1 VKWDEESTAVLPA
14 LHFLSIQGRR
24 LVPRPPR
31 TSEQLSTKTSCLVR
45 DHCGIRIA
53 AVSFTALLPVLTMI
67 EAAVARTGLRQAI
80 ATTHHAPK
88 RRAFHQCKALLAT
101 PTESQPG
108 VRAAPAIRFTR
119 DKNQFTG
126 NRSQAQ
132 VVSRGGP
139 SRGRGARDGATGAGA
154 GFGGRDS
161 QQDEL
166 LNRVRIVPASPSYF
180 TATPKYTDDL
190 LHLSS
195 LLRRHLALP
204 VLPPG
209 EAPRVAWKTISQYK
223 VDVGEPVRSKGY
235 NMLLAVLKR
244 LNYIHP
250 SLIPAEVTQALEKFK
265 RLVQPYLN
273 RPKPIVV
280 DQSGRAR
287 AVGRRK
293 ASHAAVFVVEGEGEC
308 LINGKSLTEYFG
320 RLHDRESAVWALKA
334 TQRLDKYNVWALV
347 KGGGTTGQ
355 AEAITLGVAKA
366 LMAHE
371 PDLRPALRR
380 GTSYLHWK
388 EMFHPLTSSQP
399 DVSLAILVVWR
410 GRSLVNSRPAR
421 CPRGSSG
428 SLSRTYYVQNTCSI
442 TRTHRQAPGSK
453 SQPTSC
459 QFFNQSHGFHDG
471 RGDKNSSATR
481 GIIPAQRCSE
491 TSRHRSPVSG

>member
-1 VKWDEESTAVLPA
+1 
-14 LHFLSIQGRR
+14 
-24 LVPRPPR
+24 
-31 TSEQLSTKTSCLVR
+31 
-45 DHCGIRIA
+45 
-53 AVSFTALLPVLTMI
+53 MI
-67 EAAVARTGLRQAI
+67 EATISRTGLRRVIVSSQN
-80 ATTHHAPK
+80 TTK

-108 VRAAPAIRFTR
+108 IRAAPAIRFTSNN
-119 DKNQFTG
+119 NQFG
-126 NRSQAQ
+126 RNQSQAQ
-132 VVSRGGP
+132 VVQRRDGP
-139 SRGRGARDGATGAGA
+139 SRGRDTRRGGAGA
-154 GFGGRDS
+154 GSGERDNE
-161 QQDEL
+161 QQEL

-195 LLRRHLALP
+195 LLRKHLALP

-223 VDVGEPVRSKGY
+223 VEVGEPVRSKGY

-250 SLIPAEVTQALEKFK
+250 SLIPDEVTQALEKFK

-273 RPKPIVV
+273 RPKPIIL

-308 LINGKSLTEYFG
+308 LINGRSLTEYFG

-380 GTSYLHWK
+380 AG
-388 EMFHPLTSSQP
+388 
-399 DVSLAILVVWR
+399 
-410 GRSLVNSRPAR
+410 
-421 CPRGSSG
+421 C
-428 SLSRTYYVQNTCSI
+428 I
-442 TRTHRQAPGSK
+442 TRDPRRVERKKPGK
-453 SQPTSC
+453 LKA
-459 QFFNQSHGFHDG
+459 
-471 RGDKNSSATR
+471 RKM
-481 GIIPAQRCSE
+481 PAWVKR
-491 TSRHRSPVSG
+491 